1 MVGRCVLPA
10 YRDVYG
16 QTSVRHARDD
26 YSNYGVADDKAGVS
40 YDGAT
45 RSWRLTG
52 KDLALSFPKMPEGFV
67 WTAERSSDG
76 ADLTRTGLT
85 RAQVVALRDRLTVV
99 LA

>member
-1 MVGRCVLPA
+1 
-10 YRDVYG
+10 
-16 QTSVRHARDD
+16 
-26 YSNYGVADDKAGVS
+26 
-40 YDGAT
+40 
-45 RSWRLTG
+45 
-52 KDLALSFPKMPEGFV
+52 MPEGFV

>member
-1 MVGRCVLPA
+1 MWWALRSTCLRGSLRATIRPSCEGRLQQL
-10 YRDVYG
+10 R
-16 QTSVRHARDD
+16 
-26 YSNYGVADDKAGVS
+26 VADDKAGVS